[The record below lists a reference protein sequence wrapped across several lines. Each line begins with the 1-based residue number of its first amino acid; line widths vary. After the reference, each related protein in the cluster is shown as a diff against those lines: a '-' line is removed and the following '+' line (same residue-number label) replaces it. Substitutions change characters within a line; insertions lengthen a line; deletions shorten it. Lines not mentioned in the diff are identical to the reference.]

1 MRVILIWFINNMTD
15 LSLED
20 MKPGDRYE
28 FVRVR
33 GKGSYGLVGEYKDTK
48 TGKHVAIKRMNEVVD
63 KIDAKRLLRELRIL
77 RNFKHENILNLNYVI
92 CKPGKSFFDL
102 YMVTDLWDIDLS
114 KIIRKSRDELS
125 DEHIQY
131 IIYQIFKGTQFLH
144 SASLLHRDLKPSNIL
159 ANEYCD
165 ICLCDFGFARE
176 VNNLDTDMT
185 EYVITRYYRA
195 PEVMLSSHKYNQA
208 VDVWAIGCTLYEL
221 LVGEP
226 LFQAKHY
233 LELIKMI
240 IEKLGFPTDAELT
253 AIHNPQAVNFLNK
266 LPKHPPR
273 NISDGI
279 NYPNKLA
286 LDLLDKCMKFEPG
299 KRITAEAALRHPYL
313 TSYFEESDI
322 TKSIIEVDFSFEQ
335 NEHITEAEIKL
346 MLLEEINVLNNSAD
360 EPTVDILKYKKSI
373 NMA

>member
-1 MRVILIWFINNMTD
+1 MTD
-15 LSLED
+15 LSLD
-20 MKPGDRYE
+20 DLKPGSRYE
-28 FVRVR
+28 YVRLR
-33 GKGSYGLVGEYKDTK
+33 GKGSYGIVGEFKDTK
-48 TGKHVAIKRMNEVVD
+48 TGKNVAIKRMSDVVD

-77 RNFKHENILNLNYVI
+77 RNFKHENILNLNYVV
-92 CKPGKSFFDL
+92 CNPTAQFFDM

-131 IIYQIFKGTQFLH
+131 ILYQIFKGTQFLH

-176 VNNLDTDMT
+176 VNNLDIDMT
-185 EYVITRYYRA
+185 EYVVTRYYRA

-208 VDVWAIGCTLYEL
+208 VDIWSIGCTLYEL

-240 IEKLGFPTDAELT
+240 IEKLGFPNNDELT
-253 AIHNPQAVNFLNK
+253 MIQNPQAISFLNK
-266 LPKHPPR
+266 LPKCPPR
-273 NISDGI
+273 NASDGVK
-279 NYPNKLA
+279 YPNKLA
-286 LDLLDKCMKFEPG
+286 LDLLDKCLKFDPS
-299 KRITAEAALRHPYL
+299 KRITAEDALRHPYL
-313 TSYFEESDI
+313 TAYFEEADI
-322 TKSIIEVDFSFEQ
+322 HKNIIEVDFGFEQ
-335 NEHITEAEIKL
+335 NENITEAELKVMI
-346 MLLEEINVLNNSAD
+346 LEEINLLNSSVGED
-360 EPTVDILKYKKSI
+360 SVDVDKYIKTLKSMK
-373 NMA
+373 

>member
-1 MRVILIWFINNMTD
+1 MTD
-15 LSLED
+15 LSLDD
-20 MKPGDRYE
+20 MKPGPRFE
-28 FVRVR
+28 FIRLR

-48 TGKHVAIKRMNEVVD
+48 TNKHVAIKRMNDVVD

-77 RNFKHENILNLNYVI
+77 RNFKHENILNLNFVI
-92 CKPGKSFFDL
+92 CNPNKSFFDM

-131 IIYQIFKGTQFLH
+131 IMYQIFKGTQFLH
-144 SASLLHRDLKPSNIL
+144 SANLLHRDLKPSNIL

-208 VDVWAIGCTLYEL
+208 VDIWAIGCTLYEL

-240 IEKLGFPTDAELT
+240 IEKLGFPTKEELT
-253 AIHNPQAVNFLNK
+253 NIQNPQAINFLNK

-273 NISDGI
+273 NISTDVK
-279 NYPNKLA
+279 YPNKLA
-286 LDLLDKCMKFEPG
+286 LELLDRCLKFDPD
-299 KRITAEAALRHPYL
+299 KRITAEEALNHPYL
-313 TSYFEESDI
+313 AAYYEEGDI

-335 NEHITEAEIKL
+335 IENITETELKIL
-346 MLLEEINVLNNSAD
+346 MLEEINLLNESVG
-360 EPTVDILKYKKSI
+360 EPLVDIEKYQMSLKTIK
-373 NMA
+373 